1 MKKNKRI
8 ILLVLMSLLSL
19 FVFVGCGD
27 TETTSSSSDNFVDI
41 RDGQEITLSEMII
54 VCSSKDNVDHMLDY
68 VSEENQTAINRM
80 FLDGE
85 AKYIQEG
92 EKVTIVDTGFSVTE
106 IQDAN
111 GETWFT
117 IKDSFS
123 ESD

>member
-1 MKKNKRI
+1 MKKNKKI
-8 ILLVLMSLLSL
+8 ILLVLMSILSI
-19 FVFVGCGD
+19 FIFVGCGD
-27 TETTSSSSDNFVDI
+27 TETSSSNSDNLVNI

-80 FLDGE
+80 FLNGE

-92 EKVTIVDTGFSVTE
+92 EKVTIVDAGFSVTE
-106 IQDAN
+106 IQDEN

-117 IKDSFS
+117 MA
-123 ESD
+123 